1 VFVFQWAG
9 FAKWDTKAQSTDH
22 SHKPNI
28 FIFLSL
34 PKNLWLVL
42 RITGLSL
49 EIPRPFV
56 CQKKRAFD
64 YSLSFSLS
72 LSLLLKLL

>member
-1 VFVFQWAG
+1 MFVFQWAG
-9 FAKWDTKAQSTDH
+9 FTEWDTKAQGTSH

-34 PKNLWLVL
+34 PKNLWLGL
-42 RITGLSL
+42 IITSLSV

-64 YSLSFSLS
+64 
-72 LSLLLKLL
+72 